1 MAVSAFECEV
11 SQDGDDRSPWT
22 VSEQKPFMIVPSET
36 TETTSNPVVSGKER
50 PGIFP
55 LPLTPLEQFLF
66 QCDTAASPMI
76 IRIVLRLTGEA
87 DLECLKETLLSA
99 IGRHPL
105 ATCRITG
112 NGNQSCWI
120 HGPPAKINVCHL
132 AGSIFEPDGGP
143 TRKKINLRIENGL
156 HAEIHIMDDGIKVVI
171 DAHHAVTDGNGLRQ
185 IVTEWFHLY
194 HCQITGVASRLPVL
208 DSDRLQQRH
217 HFPAPAAAAPIGL
230 REAIRNLLV
239 TIRGRTARWTL
250 RRRTTSE
257 SSSSQIGY
265 CVERIL
271 SQEQYDHIQLRL
283 EQWKVTL
290 NDLMLAICM
299 STFAKMAPAGHM
311 KHLITILNPT
321 DLRLPS
327 DRRLPAANRFGFAF
341 IRRPRATC
349 VNPAALLKGIHDEMH
364 YVRSNYIG
372 AEFIKGLA
380 SASRIPG
387 GVDLIRKLGLFIPS
401 LQWTCL
407 GDITRGGKR
416 LMTWKD
422 GAIFLG
428 ELRLETVTGFA
439 PFADNVPLSIATCET
454 GRRITL
460 TVQANSRFMNE
471 SETKAFALAIE
482 DMICSFE
489 LPPTDSEASDHRK
502 DENAD

>member
-1 MAVSAFECEV
+1 L
-11 SQDGDDRSPWT
+11 
-22 VSEQKPFMIVPSET
+22 IVPSKT
-36 TETTSNPVVSGKER
+36 TAATNNSSLSGNGR
-50 PGIFP
+50 SAIYP

-66 QCDTAASPMI
+66 QCDTDASPMI
-76 IRIVLRLTGEA
+76 IRIVLRLTGA
-87 DLECLKETLLSA
+87 VDLECLKETLRHA
-99 IGRHPL
+99 IDRHPL

-112 NGNQSCWI
+112 NGNQTCWI
-120 HGPPAKINVCHL
+120 DGPPATIDVRQL

-143 TRKKINLRIENGL
+143 TRKRINLRIENGL
-156 HAEIHIMDDGIKVVI
+156 HSEIHIMDDGIKVVI
-171 DAHHAVTDGNGLRQ
+171 DAHHAMTDGNGLRQ

-194 HCQITGVASRLPVL
+194 DCRITGVASRLPVL
-208 DSDRLQQRH
+208 DSDRLLQRH
-217 HFPAPAAAAPIGL
+217 HFPTPAAVAPISV
-230 REAIRNLLV
+230 REAIRNILV

-250 RRRTTSE
+250 RRGPPSQ
-257 SSSSQIGY
+257 SSNAQLGY

-290 NDLMLAICM
+290 NDLMLATCM
-299 STFAKMAPAGHM
+299 STFAKMAPAGRM
-311 KHLITILNPT
+311 KHMVTILNPT

-327 DRRLPAANRFGFAF
+327 DRYLPATNRFGFAF

-349 VNPAALLKGIHDEMH
+349 HNPATLLKGIHDEMH

-372 AEFIKGLA
+372 AEFVKGLT

-387 GVDLIRKLGLFIPS
+387 GVNLIRKLGLFIPS

-428 ELRLETVTGFA
+428 GLRLETVTGFA
-439 PFADNVPLSIATCET
+439 PFADNVPLSVATCET

-460 TVQANSRFMNE
+460 TIQSNPRFMNE
-471 SETKAFALAIE
+471 SETREFALAIE
-482 DMICSFE
+482 NMIFSFE
-489 LPPTDSEASDHRK
+489 LPPTDSEASDHK
-502 DENAD
+502 ENQNAE